1 MNFYQRA
8 KSQSILSFPSRDIA
22 NLKILQSEWL
32 RAFWIIPQEPDSFQI
47 CHFYRNIE
55 NNINFY
61 YRPNAEKLMNN
72 IFNNFKKK
80 HFLTYFGLVFGKNF
94 FFQKSG
100 FATF

>member
-8 KSQSILSFPSRDIA
+8 KSQSILSFPSRDIP

-32 RAFWIIPQEPDSFQI
+32 TAFWIISQKPDSFQI

-80 HFLTYFGLVFGKNF
+80 TF
-94 FFQKSG
+94 FDLFWAS
-100 FATF
+100 FW